1 MVSVP
6 NPVVA
11 TARIATSGGGP
22 RSRRGT
28 MGGDVPPRHPAVRVF
43 ALGAAILVQ
52 LGIVFF
58 VLHTVLP
65 TPPVAQDVHVVVL
78 PVPEAKIEQPVIK
91 PPEPSLRQ
99 PAPVLPA
106 LPVIQVEQPP
116 LPRTASPLPAAIT
129 VPIEAPPPPPPPP
142 ARLPGIEDKFK
153 AAVRDAVYAAHHI
166 PDLARTMNM
175 YGDSEVHFTLRDGVV
190 SDIEL
195 VGSSGHHPLDEA
207 ALAAVRA
214 AQYPP
219 IPPELQ
225 GRRLSFII
233 VLFRH
238 H

>member
-1 MVSVP
+1 MVSVSH
-6 NPVVA
+6 PVTA
-11 TARIATSGGGP
+11 TSRIATASVWP
-22 RSRRGT
+22 RARRGVT
-28 MGGDVPPRHPAVRVF
+28 GGDAPPRNPAVRAF
-43 ALGAAILVQ
+43 ALATAILVQ
-52 LGIVFF
+52 LGIVLA

-65 TPPVAQDVHVVVL
+65 TRPVVQDVHVIVL

-91 PPEPSLRQ
+91 PPEPSLRK
-99 PAPVLPA
+99 PAPILPA

-116 LPRTASPLPAAIT
+116 LPRTASPAPAAIT
-129 VPIEAPPPPPPPP
+129 VPIEAPPPPPPSS
-142 ARLPGIEDKFK
+142 RLPGIEDKFK
-153 AAVRDAVYAAHHI
+153 AAVRDAVYAAHRI

-214 AQYPP
+214 AHYPP
-219 IPPELQ
+219 APAELQ
-225 GRRLSFII
+225 GRSLSFII